1 MEVRDLEPREVFHY
15 FSEICKVPRPSKK
28 EEKMIAFLKAF
39 GKEHGL
45 ATTVDKVG
53 NVKIDAPATKGMEN
67 RKKVILQCHQ
77 DMVCEKNADVE
88 HDFSKD
94 PIEPYV
100 DGEWLRAKGTT
111 LGADDGIGIATCLA
125 VLASKDVEHGPI
137 ECVFTRDEETGMTG
151 AFGMKA
157 DFMDG
162 DILIN
167 LDSEDEG
174 EMFIGCAGGANTEAD
189 FKYKTVPVP
198 EDFYSFKV
206 AVKGLNGGHSG
217 DDINKGRANA
227 NKLLVRFLLKL
238 ADKYPFYL
246 CSIDGGG
253 LHNAIPREAYAVC
266 AVPTAVKEHVRVD
279 LNVYTAE
286 VQKEFAVT
294 EKGLVMDLNT
304 VSPQRA
310 AIDPRSGKKMLRSLY
325 AVFNGVYAMSQ
336 SIPGFVETSTNL
348 ASIKMIDGKIHVV
361 TSQRSSIESQRV
373 DVSETVRSAFLLGG
387 AKVVTGD
394 GYPGWEPNPNSEILK
409 IVVES
414 YKNIFGHEPK
424 VKAIHAGL
432 ECGLFLKSY
441 PKLDMVSFGPT
452 MRGVHSPDERL
463 EIKTVDMFWKHLT
476 DVLKNIPVKD

>member
-1 MEVRDLEPREVFHY
+1 MEIKDLKPIEVFHY

-45 ATTVDKVG
+45 ATTVDEVG

-67 RKKVILQCHQ
+67 RKKVILQCHE
-77 DMVCEKNADVE
+77 DMVCEKNADVK

-189 FKYKTVPVP
+189 FKYKVVPVP

-206 AVKGLNGGHSG
+206 EVKGLNGGHSG
-217 DDINKGRANA
+217 DDIDKGRANA

-253 LHNAIPREAYAVC
+253 LHNAIPREAHAVC
-266 AVPTAVKEHVRVD
+266 AVPTAVKEHVRAD
-279 LNVYTAE
+279 LNIYIAE
-286 VQKEFAVT
+286 VEREFAVT
-294 EKGLVMDLNT
+294 EKGLAMDLNT
-304 VSPQRA
+304 VRRPKE
-310 AIDPRSGKKMLRSLY
+310 AIDPRAGKKILRSLY

-361 TSQRSSIESQRV
+361 TSQRSSIESQCA

-414 YKNIFGHEPK
+414 YKNIFGREPK
-424 VKAIHAGL
+424 VRAIHAGL

-463 EIKTVDMFWKHLT
+463 EIKTVDMFWKHLM